1 MKKGLIIL
9 FAFLVSGFATIAQVE
24 EATEQ
29 VVALTTIEFT
39 EMEHDFGTINEG
51 DRVEHIFT
59 FTNTGENPLIIE
71 KCKGSCGCTVP
82 QCPKQPIAPGETGE
96 IKVVFN
102 SKGKK
107 NHQVKR
113 VTITANT
120 DPIQTVIKIIADV
133 TPAETPAPSAPSN

>member
-1 MKKGLIIL
+1 MKKGLLLIVSV
-9 FAFLVSGFATIAQVE
+9 FLTGLACLAQT
-24 EATEQ
+24 TETTPT
-29 VVALTTIEFT
+29 VPVTTIEFT
-39 EMEHDFGTINEG
+39 ETEHHFGTINEG

-59 FTNTGENPLIIE
+59 FTNTGLNPLIID

-82 QCPKQPIAPGETGE
+82 QCPKQPIAPGETAE

-107 NHQVKR
+107 NHQEKR

-120 DPIQTVIKIIADV
+120 EPAQTVIKIIADV
-133 TPAETPAPSAPSN
+133 TPAETTPEK